1 MPKYALSTAKMSDFA
16 YESGLAGV
24 SGVKRVNSR
33 TYIKSLL
40 AETPQKIAS
49 LCESLSKVAHISS
62 PTQPNKSKNGCT
74 KTPKI
79 NTFLALISLY
89 YMNYAPYAPLP
100 PINCQ
105 LTAHPI

>member
-1 MPKYALSTAKMSDFA
+1 MPSAKQNVSDSA
-16 YESGLAGV
+16 SESGLAGV

-33 TYIKSLL
+33 TRIKSLS

-62 PTQPNKSKNGCT
+62 PTRPNKSKNGCT

-79 NTFLALISLY
+79 NTFFHTNKSS
-89 YMNYAPYAPLP
+89 
-100 PINCQ
+100 
-105 LTAHPI
+105 